1 MLICTQNKTGQI
13 QKSINQNN
21 IRFPVYLDPG
31 FILIYLKLTNEI
43 IHLDHNLLEIQRH
56 FLILTK
62 YMYLYPL
69 LHRSFKITLCK
80 RISHNLLLL

>member
-1 MLICTQNKTGQI
+1 MGQI

-43 IHLDHNLLEIQRH
+43 IHLD
-56 FLILTK
+56 
-62 YMYLYPL
+62 
-69 LHRSFKITLCK
+69 KIA
-80 RISHNLLLL
+80 IF